1 MIAPEPRRNL
11 TLLAGG
17 ALLSLALWA
26 FHREMLSYPPG
37 EVIRQIRS
45 LPAWGLLAALALTA
59 TDYVLLT
66 GYDVLALRALNR
78 PLPYRRTALASFCG
92 YAASHNLGMALLSG
106 GGVRFRLY
114 SAFGLTPLEIAG
126 VVGFCG
132 LTYWMGLAALGGV
145 ALAFFPPRLPFLSLP
160 LPLLRAAGGA
170 LLALLALG
178 AVLAA
183 TGRRFEVRGHVLR
196 LPPLPLYVA
205 QIALACLDWTVA
217 AGALFVLL
225 PPSAL
230 SLPHF
235 LLLFLAAAL
244 CGVMS
249 QVPGG
254 LGVFETLLLL
264 SLKPWIPAPQVL
276 GALLAFRGIYYLL
289 PLGTAGTLL
298 GVHELRQRGIE
309 PLRVLEPLAGQ
320 IPLFASLTAFAGG
333 LYLLAAGAIPLP
345 HPLNRPLALV
355 EASHFLSSLA
365 GMGLLLVAEGLRRR
379 VDGAW
384 LLSVTLLG
392 AGAVLGVLKG
402 DGPLGAAI
410 PLVGALLLLP
420 QRVRFDRRC
429 ALWGDPLSP
438 GWTAA
443 VVLGFGASL
452 WLGFFAFRHVE
463 YRDALWWAFALQ
475 GDGDASRFLRASV
488 GAAVLALGWAGLRL
502 LRPACPPP
510 EPATE
515 EDLAAA
521 EPVVAASPKAEA
533 HLVFL
538 GDKRLLF
545 SPDRRAFIQYGVQ
558 GRTWVAFGDPVGP
571 RECWEELA
579 WTFRERAH
587 RCGARGIFYEVG
599 ESALG
604 LCLDLGLRPR
614 KIGEEARVPLDR
626 FSLEGSSG
634 KRFRAVLRRLEER
647 EGISFRVV
655 PASEVPSLLP
665 TLREISDQWLE
676 AKHTREK
683 GFSLGRFDE
692 PYLRRFPVAL
702 AERDGGIQA
711 FANLWTTQGREE
723 LSPDLMRHRSD
734 APREI
739 MEYLFVR
746 LLAWGKEEGYG
757 AFSLGMAPLSGLQD
771 RSLAPLEQRLGA
783 RLFAHGEHFYN
794 FQGLRRFKEKFD
806 PQWSP
811 RYLAAP
817 GGLALPG
824 ILADLAALISGGWT
838 GIVGK

>member
-132 LTYWMGLAALGGV
+132 LTYWMGLAAL
-145 ALAFFPPRLPFLSLP
+145 
-160 LPLLRAAGGA
+160 
-170 LLALLALG
+170 
-178 AVLAA
+178 
-183 TGRRFEVRGHVLR
+183 
-196 LPPLPLYVA
+196 
-205 QIALACLDWTVA
+205 
-217 AGALFVLL
+217 
-225 PPSAL
+225 
-230 SLPHF
+230 
-235 LLLFLAAAL
+235 
-244 CGVMS
+244 
-249 QVPGG
+249 
-254 LGVFETLLLL
+254 
-264 SLKPWIPAPQVL
+264 
-276 GALLAFRGIYYLL
+276 
-289 PLGTAGTLL
+289 
-298 GVHELRQRGIE
+298 
-309 PLRVLEPLAGQ
+309 
-320 IPLFASLTAFAGG
+320 GG